1 MDGTDDSGTAK
12 AVRATKPKAKGSRKR
27 KAKKY
32 ATRRQRAAKQSTT
45 TTGTFD
51 CTTNPKQQP
60 PSGDF
65 SAFVSQREH
74 KVQTK
79 KGQPNVIVD
88 VTKEPWIMSN
98 GYLYCNCCTNAISW
112 NNRSKHMISAAYIKK
127 RDDDVEVKND
137 LDQARPLAQQRI
149 HREGLVG
156 TTYGNDKLDSVTL
169 WLNVACAGNWSTK
182 SVEEN
187 RVSCLLVLL
196 FTSPICP
203 FETYFLENTPASF
216 RTCLQH
222 THPWPS

>member
-1 MDGTDDSGTAK
+1 MGLMIAERPKQSEQRSPRPR
-12 AVRATKPKAKGSRKR
+12 VRGNE
-27 KAKKY
+27 
-32 ATRRQRAAKQSTT
+32 RQRSTLHLTRAAKQSTT

-60 PSGDF
+60 PSGGF

-112 NNRSKHMISAAYIKK
+112 NNRSKHMISAAHIKK

-156 TTYGNDKLDSVTL
+156 TTYGNDKLDSVTV
-169 WLNVACAGNWSTK
+169 WLKVACAGNWSTK
-182 SVEEN
+182 SVEDN
-187 RVSCLLVLL
+187 RVSCLLCC
-196 FTSPICP
+196 F
-203 FETYFLENTPASF
+203 
-216 RTCLQH
+216 
-222 THPWPS
+222 